1 MVRIR
6 RARPLADHVHSWDQ
20 TGSNGANLTFAQSF
34 GIPDTGPECTADGT
48 CESNS
53 WIIGFVNSSPY
64 IAICLFTAW
73 LSDPVNDFL
82 GRRGTIFVAAVFSL
96 LAPIGSGLTQKWGQL
111 VACRIMLGIGMGLK
125 EVTVPVFS
133 AEVVPATVRGG
144 LVMSW
149 QIWTAFGIFLGT
161 VANLCVMDTGS
172 ISWRLQLGS
181 AFIPAVPLVL
191 GIYFVPE
198 VSVLPVHFRKLA
210 DDLTVSSLADEEGTL
225 RASLPV
231 IPEASKHSTA
241 GCP

>member
-1 MVRIR
+1 M
-6 RARPLADHVHSWDQ
+6 ADDVHRWDQ

-34 GIPDTGPECTADGT
+34 GIPDTGPECTKDGT

-64 IAICLFTAW
+64 IAIALFTAW

-161 VANLCVMDTGS
+161 VANLCVMNTGS

-198 VSVLPVHFRKLA
+198 VSSPLVHFEQYA
-210 DDLTVSSLADEEGTL
+210 YDLTVSSLANEEGPL
-225 RASLPV
+225 RTSLPV
-231 IPEASKHSTA
+231 FP
-241 GCP
+241 